1 MKKHNITEASIYI
14 VATELV
20 GALSA
25 ILAGGFRDFFNEYTK
40 PPLLPPSWLF
50 PVVWVILYAVMG
62 FSAYL
67 VHISESEYRNK
78 ALTIYWCQLVF
89 NFLWS
94 IVFFRFEAL
103 KSAVAVIVV
112 LLGLIIAMIATF
124 RKVNRLSANL
134 NIPYMLW
141 VIFATYLN
149 IATIAVN

>member
-1 MKKHNITEASIYI
+1 MKKFNKTELLIYI
-14 VATELV
+14 VSTELV
-20 GALSA
+20 GVLSA
-25 ILAGGFRDFFNEYTK
+25 ILSGGFKDFFNEYTK

-50 PVVWVILYAVMG
+50 PTVWVILYAIMG

-67 VHISESEYRNK
+67 VHDTDSDIKKK
-78 ALTIYWCQLVF
+78 ALTIYWGQLVF

-103 KSAVAVIVV
+103 KLAVGVIVI
-112 LLGLIIAMIATF
+112 LLVLIIAMIMNF
-124 RKVNRLSANL
+124 RKVNKLSANL

-149 IATIAVN
+149 IATVLVN